1 MGTLRLGPFVLAPRW
16 APTLAAVAFIA
27 LTTWLGLW
35 QAERATEKAGLLA
48 QFEARMREPAVS
60 LSGAVADAGP
70 LLFRRV
76 RAHGRWI
83 ARGQIYI
90 DNKIR
95 DGRAGYYVATPLALT
110 GTKDAVLVNRG
121 WIARAADYPAPP
133 AVPVATGEVEV
144 TGIAALPPK
153 RYLELSTET
162 VSGSVWENL
171 SLERYQAH
179 TGIAVLPLVVYANP
193 PGPGLL
199 AVDAAPDTGVA
210 THLQYEITWFL
221 LAATAAALWVGL
233 NLRRVR

>member
-1 MGTLRLGPFVLAPRW
+1 
-16 APTLAAVAFIA
+16 VAFIA
-27 LTTWLGLW
+27 LTVWLGGW
-35 QAERATEKAGLLA
+35 QAQRAAQKAGQLA
-48 QFEARMREPAVS
+48 QFEARMHEPAVS
-60 LSGAVADAGP
+60 LTGAVAEAGP
-70 LLFRRV
+70 LLFRKV

-83 ARGQIYI
+83 ARGQVYI

-95 DGRAGYYVATPLALT
+95 DGRAGYYVATPLLLA

-121 WIARAADYPAPP
+121 WIARSADYPTPP
-133 AVPVATGEVEV
+133 EVPVAAGEVEV

-153 RYLELSTET
+153 RYLELSKQT
-162 VSGSVWENL
+162 VAGSVWENL

-179 TGIAVLPLVVYANP
+179 TGIAVLPLVVFADV

-199 AVDAAPDTGVA
+199 AVDATPDTGVA

-221 LAATAAALWVGL
+221 LAGTAAALWLGL